1 MKLIFHKRYIGN
13 ACLKESVGNYG
24 AFYLHIGGKKKMSEK
39 VLQYDKPSLQGT
51 LTIPG
56 DKSVSHRSVMFG
68 AIAKGKTTV
77 DGFLLGEDCL
87 STIDCFRKLGVKI
100 DVEGTNV
107 SIDSPGIDGWQEPS
121 EVLYTG
127 NSGTTTRLMLGIL
140 AGSNVH
146 TVMTGDASIG
156 KRPMRRVI
164 DPLRQMGAHITGRA
178 NGQYTPLAIQ
188 GTTLR
193 AIDYHMPVASAQV
206 KSAILLAG
214 LRAEGTTIVRETE
227 ISRDHTERMLRQFGA
242 KVDEADGVISIQ
254 GGQTLTGT
262 HVSVPGDISSAAFF
276 LVAGAICEGSKIM
289 LKNVG
294 INPTRDGIIEVLQ
307 NMGAAMTLM
316 PNEDSQ
322 SEPTATIT
330 IETSALKGTTIE
342 GDIIPRLIDEIPILA
357 LLATQAHG
365 KTIIKDAEELKV
377 KETDR
382 ITAVVDELKKLGAN
396 IEATEDGMIIEG
408 PTPLQGASL
417 KTYGDHR
424 IGMMGAVAA
433 LITDGAV
440 TLDDAECIAVSYPP
454 FFEHIEVVK

>member
-1 MKLIFHKRYIGN
+1 
-13 ACLKESVGNYG
+13 
-24 AFYLHIGGKKKMSEK
+24 MSEK
-39 VLQYDKPSLQGT
+39 VLQYNKPSLHGQ

-68 AIAKGKTTV
+68 AIATGKTTV

-87 STIDCFRKLGVKI
+87 STIDCFRKLGVNI
-100 DVEGTNV
+100 EVDGTNV
-107 SIDSPGIDGWQEPS
+107 TIESAGIEAWQEPS

-140 AGSNVH
+140 AGSKVH
-146 TVMTGDASIG
+146 SVMTGDASIG

-178 NGQYTPLAIQ
+178 DGQYTPLAIQ
-188 GTTLR
+188 GTTLQ
-193 AIDYHMPVASAQV
+193 AIDYQMPVASAQV

-214 LRAEGTTIVRETE
+214 LRAQGTTIVRESE
-227 ISRDHTERMLRQFGA
+227 VSRDHTERMLRQFGA
-242 KVDEADGVISIQ
+242 EITVADGVVTFE
-254 GGQTLTGT
+254 GGQTLSGT

-276 LVAGAICEGSKIM
+276 LVAGAICRDSKIV
-289 LKNVG
+289 LENVG
-294 INPTRDGIIEVLQ
+294 VNPTRDGIIEVLH
-307 NMGAAMTLM
+307 NMGAAITVVA
-316 PNEDSQ
+316 NEDGQ

-330 IETSALKGTTIE
+330 METSTLKGTVIE
-342 GDIIPRLIDEIPILA
+342 GGLIPRLIDEIPVLA
-357 LLATQAHG
+357 LLATQAQG
-365 KTIIKDAEELKV
+365 KTIIRDAEELKV

-382 ITAVVDELKKLGAN
+382 ITAVVDELKKLGAR

-408 PTPLQGASL
+408 PTPLRGASL

-433 LITDGAV
+433 LVTDGAV
-440 TLDDAECIAVSYPP
+440 TLDDAECIAVSYPS
-454 FFEHIEVVK
+454 FFEHVEAVKK

>member
-1 MKLIFHKRYIGN
+1 
-13 ACLKESVGNYG
+13 
-24 AFYLHIGGKKKMSEK
+24 MSEK

-68 AIAKGKTTV
+68 AIATGKTTV
-77 DGFLLGEDCL
+77 EGFLLGEDCL
-87 STIDCFRKLGVKI
+87 STIDCFRKLGVEI

-107 SIDSPGIDGWQEPS
+107 SIDSPGIEGWKEPT

-146 TVMTGDASIG
+146 SVMTGDASIG

-178 NGQYTPLAIQ
+178 DGQYTPLAIQ
-188 GTTLR
+188 GTTLQ

-227 ISRDHTERMLRQFGA
+227 VSRDHTERMLRQFGA
-242 KVDEADGVISIQ
+242 QVDEVDGVITLQ

-276 LVAGAICEGSKIM
+276 LVAGAICEGSKIT
-289 LKNVG
+289 LENVG

-307 NMGAAMTLM
+307 NMGASISLM

-330 IETSALKGTTIE
+330 IETSVLKGTTIE

-357 LLATQAHG
+357 LLATQVNG

-382 ITAVVDELKKLGAN
+382 ITAVVDELKKLGAS

-408 PTPLQGASL
+408 PTPLQGARL

-433 LITDGAV
+433 LITDGPV
-440 TLDDAECIAVSYPP
+440 TLDDAECIAVSYPS
-454 FFEHIEVVK
+454 FFEHIEEVK

>member
-1 MKLIFHKRYIGN
+1 
-13 ACLKESVGNYG
+13 
-24 AFYLHIGGKKKMSEK
+24 MSEK
-39 VLQYDKPSLQGT
+39 VLQYNKPSLQGL

-68 AIAKGKTTV
+68 AIATGKTTV

-100 DVEGTNV
+100 DVDGTNV
-107 SIDSPGIDGWQEPS
+107 TIESAGMEAWQEPS

-146 TVMTGDASIG
+146 SVMTGDASIG

-178 NGQYTPLAIQ
+178 DGQYTPLAIQ
-188 GTTLR
+188 GTKLQ
-193 AIDYHMPVASAQV
+193 AIDYQMPVASAQV
-206 KSAILLAG
+206 KSAILLAA
-214 LRAEGTTIVRETE
+214 LRAQGTTIVRETE
-227 ISRDHTERMLRQFGA
+227 VSRDHTERMLRQFGA
-242 KVDEADGVISIQ
+242 QITVADGVITFE
-254 GGQTLTGT
+254 GGQTLSGT

-276 LVAGAICEGSKIM
+276 LVAGAICHDSKIV
-289 LKNVG
+289 LENVG
-294 INPTRDGIIEVLQ
+294 VNPTRDGIIEVLQ
-307 NMGAAMTLM
+307 NMGASITIVA
-316 PNEDSQ
+316 NEDGQ

-330 IETSALKGTTIE
+330 VETSTLNGTIIQ
-342 GDIIPRLIDEIPILA
+342 GNMIPRLIDEIPILA

-382 ITAVVDELKKLGAN
+382 ITAVVDELKKLGAH

-408 PTPLQGASL
+408 PTPLYGASL

-440 TLDDAECIAVSYPP
+440 TLDDAECIAVSYPS
-454 FFEHIEVVK
+454 FFEHVESVKK

>member
-1 MKLIFHKRYIGN
+1 
-13 ACLKESVGNYG
+13 
-24 AFYLHIGGKKKMSEK
+24 MSEK

-68 AIAKGKTTV
+68 AIATGKTTV

-100 DVEGTNV
+100 EVEGTNV
-107 SIDSPGIDGWQEPS
+107 SIDSPGIDGWQEPT

-140 AGSNVH
+140 AGSNGH
-146 TVMTGDASIG
+146 SVMTGDASIG

-178 NGQYTPLAIQ
+178 DGQYTPLAIQ

-227 ISRDHTERMLRQFGA
+227 VSRDHTERMLRQFGA
-242 KVDEADGVISIQ
+242 KVDEVDGVISIK

-276 LVAGAICEGSKIM
+276 LVAGAICEDSKIM

-307 NMGAAMTLM
+307 KMGASMTLI
-316 PNEDSQ
+316 PDEDSQ

-357 LLATQAHG
+357 LLATQANG

-408 PTPLQGASL
+408 PTPLRGASL

-440 TLDDAECIAVSYPP
+440 ILDDAECIAVSYPP
-454 FFEHIEVVK
+454 FFEHIEEVK

>member
-1 MKLIFHKRYIGN
+1 
-13 ACLKESVGNYG
+13 
-24 AFYLHIGGKKKMSEK
+24 MSEK
-39 VLQYDKPSLQGT
+39 VLQYNKPSLQGT

-68 AIAKGKTTV
+68 AIATGKTTV
-77 DGFLLGEDCL
+77 EGFLLGEDCL

-100 DVEGTNV
+100 DVDGTNV
-107 SIDSPGIDGWQEPS
+107 TIESAGMEAWQEPS

-140 AGSNVH
+140 AGSKVH
-146 TVMTGDASIG
+146 SVMTGDASIG

-178 NGQYTPLAIQ
+178 DGQYTPLAIQ
-188 GTTLR
+188 GTQLQ
-193 AIDYHMPVASAQV
+193 AIDYQMPVASAQV

-214 LRAEGTTIVRETE
+214 LRAQGTTVVRETE
-227 ISRDHTERMLRQFGA
+227 VSRDHTERMLRQFGA
-242 KVDEADGVISIQ
+242 QITVADGVITFE
-254 GGQTLTGT
+254 GGQTLSGT

-276 LVAGAICEGSKIM
+276 LVAGAICPDSEIV
-289 LKNVG
+289 LENVG

-307 NMGAAMTLM
+307 NMGASITIVA
-316 PNEDSQ
+316 NEDGQ

-330 IETSALKGTTIE
+330 VETSTLKETIIE
-342 GDIIPRLIDEIPILA
+342 GNMIPRLIDEIPILA

-365 KTIIKDAEELKV
+365 KTIIRDAEELKV

-382 ITAVVDELKKLGAN
+382 ITAVVVELKKIGAH

-408 PTPLQGASL
+408 PTPLHGASL

-440 TLDDAECIAVSYPP
+440 TLDDAECIAVSYPS
-454 FFEHIEVVK
+454 FFEHVESVKK

>member
-1 MKLIFHKRYIGN
+1 
-13 ACLKESVGNYG
+13 
-24 AFYLHIGGKKKMSEK
+24 MSEK
-39 VLQYDKPSLQGT
+39 VLQYNKPSLQGD
-51 LTIPG
+51 LTVPG

-68 AIAKGKTTV
+68 AIASGTTTV
-77 DGFLLGEDCL
+77 GGFLLGEDCL
-87 STIDCFRKLGVKI
+87 STIDCFRKLGVDI
-100 DVEGTNV
+100 EVEGTNV
-107 SIDSPGIDGWQEPS
+107 TIHSPGMDSWQEPS

-140 AGSNVH
+140 AGSSVH

-178 NGQYTPLAIQ
+178 DGQYTPLAIQ

-193 AIDYHMPVASAQV
+193 AIDYKMPVASAQV

-214 LRAEGTTIVRETE
+214 LRAKGTTIVREME
-227 ISRDHTERMLRQFGA
+227 VSRDHTERMLRQFGA
-242 KVDEADGVISIQ
+242 HVAVDNGVVSIE
-254 GGQTLTGT
+254 GGQALKGT

-276 LVAGAICEGSKIM
+276 LVAGAICENSQVT
-289 LKNVG
+289 LHNVG

-307 NMGAAMTLM
+307 KMGATMTLT
-316 PNEDSQ
+316 PNDDNQ
-322 SEPTATIT
+322 AEPTATIQ
-330 IETSALKGTTIE
+330 IATSTLKATTIE

-365 KTIIKDAEELKV
+365 QTIIKDAEELKV

-382 ITAVVDELKKLGAN
+382 ITAVVTELKKLGAQ
-396 IEATEDGMIIEG
+396 IEATEDGMIING
-408 PTPLQGASL
+408 PTPLKGANL
-417 KTYGDHR
+417 QTYGDHR

-433 LITDGAV
+433 LVTDGAV
-440 TLDDAECIAVSYPP
+440 TLDDAQCIAVSYPS
-454 FFEHIEVVK
+454 FFEHVEAVKNN